1 MIVGLLVEQLLR
13 ILGLMLHS
21 IQQLVQL
28 IFESLVFNL
37 CEILLILQSLSGLAD
52 QVLVVEK
59 VTSQFLV
66 DGLSLIEAALDE
78 G

>member
-37 CEILLILQSLSGLAD
+37 REILLILQSLSGLAD

-59 VTSQFLV
+59 VTSQFV
-66 DGLSLIEAALDE
+66 IDGLSLIEAALD
-78 G
+78 

>member
-59 VTSQFLV
+59 VTSQFVV
-66 DGLSLIEAALDE
+66 DGLSLIEAALD
-78 G
+78 

>member
-1 MIVGLLVEQLLR
+1 MIVGLLVEQLFR

-59 VTSQFLV
+59 VTSQFVV
-66 DGLSLIEAALDE
+66 DGLSLIEAALD
-78 G
+78 

>member
-37 CEILLILQSLSGLAD
+37 REILLILQSLSGLAD

-59 VTSQFLV
+59 FTSQFV
-66 DGLSLIEAALDE
+66 IDGLSLIEAALD
-78 G
+78 